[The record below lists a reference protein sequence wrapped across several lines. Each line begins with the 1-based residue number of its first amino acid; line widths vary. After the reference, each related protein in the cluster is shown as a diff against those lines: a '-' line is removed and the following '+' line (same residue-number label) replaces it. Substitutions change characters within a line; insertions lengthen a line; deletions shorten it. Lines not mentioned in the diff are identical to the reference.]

1 MTRDQLSAIIKKR
14 KTLIEAVQDCKSQ
27 DGYVIR
33 VFVIG
38 FTRESANQKKK
49 TNYALA
55 SQQKEIRKRINEIVA
70 KEVAKSNAN
79 QLLQLFTSEV
89 M

>member
-1 MTRDQLSAIIKKR
+1 MTRDQLCALIKKR

-33 VFVIG
+33 VFVIA
-38 FTRESANQKKK
+38 FTRESQGQKKK

-55 SQQKEIRKRINEIVA
+55 SQQKEIRKRINEIIN
-70 KEVAKSNAN
+70 K
-79 QLLQLFTSEV
+79 
-89 M
+89 

>member
-55 SQQKEIRKRINEIVA
+55 SQQKEIRKRINDIVS
-70 KEVAKSNAN
+70 KEVSKSNAN